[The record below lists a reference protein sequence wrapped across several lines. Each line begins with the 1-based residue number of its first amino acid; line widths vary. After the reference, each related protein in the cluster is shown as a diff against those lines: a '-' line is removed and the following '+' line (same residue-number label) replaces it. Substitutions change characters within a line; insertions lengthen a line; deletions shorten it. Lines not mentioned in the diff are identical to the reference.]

1 MTIRLSRLRSL
12 MKHGT
17 AGGALIAQSLLI
29 AACLSGCKEGP
40 GVSVDPSGK
49 EFPVYQYC
57 ITGRV
62 RLRSEPSLAGRVT
75 GLIEEGEKTAVLGES
90 REKTAFTFHDRRYT
104 SRWLKLRRGNG
115 DEGWAQGIFFH
126 ENRFPHREEIGKTG
140 IYPLGW
146 GPSGTFAF
154 FEFMGDSCARDCGD
168 VSLVLFNG
176 KTGKRSSY
184 LTHSCVRDVQNH
196 REQHIVPL
204 YEILGREGITHAG
217 TVFHPLHRLSSAA
230 GITIDLKK
238 MAVEG
243 SCFFRGYRLT
253 IKGPGDSV
261 RAITRRNDPNVLEE
275 VKIEG
280 ILRNPFDDRMFL
292 FLITESYPCTDKPV
306 LYVHQ
311 IP

>member
-1 MTIRLSRLRSL
+1 
-12 MKHGT
+12 
-17 AGGALIAQSLLI
+17 
-29 AACLSGCKEGP
+29 
-40 GVSVDPSGK
+40 VSVDPSGK

-217 TVFHPLHRLSSAA
+217 TYFTHFTAFIGSRNYHRPEKNGRGRL
-230 GITIDLKK
+230 L
-238 MAVEG
+238 
-243 SCFFRGYRLT
+243 FFRG
-253 IKGPGDSV
+253 IPPDHQ
-261 RAITRRNDPNVLEE
+261 RARRFRARHNAQERSE
-275 VKIEG
+275 
-280 ILRNPFDDRMFL
+280 RA
-292 FLITESYPCTDKPV
+292 
-306 LYVHQ
+306 
-311 IP
+311 